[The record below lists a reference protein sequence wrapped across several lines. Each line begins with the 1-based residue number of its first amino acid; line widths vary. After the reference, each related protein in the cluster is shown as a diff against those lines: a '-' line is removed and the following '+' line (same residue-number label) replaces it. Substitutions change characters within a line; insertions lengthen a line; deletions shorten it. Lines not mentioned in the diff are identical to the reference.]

1 MQTKHL
7 HPVFLSLYDVEW
19 QLSADSIHSQFSG
32 NGGALSQSALEG
44 HSTAVKTDNV
54 FDNGEAQSS
63 SAHTSA
69 TALIHPEKPL
79 ENPLLHLLRN
89 ADARILYR
97 QVHIFVVPFHPH
109 EN

>member
-19 QLSADSIHSQFSG
+19 QLSADSVHSQFSG
-32 NGGALSQSALEG
+32 NGGALSQSTLEG

-69 TALIHPEKPL
+69 AALIHPHAGRWPRCPPRRGPDREP
-79 ENPLLHLLRN
+79 PS
-89 ADARILYR
+89 
-97 QVHIFVVPFHPH
+97 
-109 EN
+109 